1 MPGQSDQENGM
12 KITRD
17 DVIKV
22 AELARLEFKEEE
34 LGKFTE
40 QLGNILTYIGKLN
53 ELDTKDVEP
62 TSHVLD
68 LATPLREDAVE
79 QWLTA
84 GEALANAPEEEDGF
98 FVVPQVIE
106 DLGEA

>member
-1 MPGQSDQENGM
+1 M

-22 AELARLEFKEEE
+22 AELARLEFREEE
-34 LGKFTE
+34 LEKFTE
-40 QLGNILTYIGKLN
+40 QLGNILKYIGKLN

-68 LATPLREDAVE
+68 LATPLREDTVME
-79 QWLTA
+79 WITR
-84 GEALANAPEEEDGF
+84 EDALQNAPQEEDGF

-106 DLGEA
+106 D

>member
-1 MPGQSDQENGM
+1 M

-22 AELARLEFKEEE
+22 AELARLEFGEEE
-34 LGKFTE
+34 LEKFTE
-40 QLGNILTYIGKLN
+40 QLGNILKYIGKLN
-53 ELDTKDVEP
+53 ELDTKGVEP

-68 LATPLREDAVE
+68 LATPLREDNVTE
-79 QWLTA
+79 WITR
-84 GEALANAPEEEDGF
+84 EDALQNAPQEEDGF

-106 DLGEA
+106 D

>member
-1 MPGQSDQENGM
+1 M
-12 KITRD
+12 KITKE

-22 AELARLEFKEEE
+22 AELARLEFGEVE
-34 LGKFTE
+34 LERFTE

-68 LATPLREDAVE
+68 LATPLREDAVME
-79 QWLTA
+79 WITR
-84 GEALANAPEEEDGF
+84 GDALENAPSEEDGF

-106 DLGEA
+106 D

>member
-1 MPGQSDQENGM
+1 M
-12 KITRD
+12 KISKD

-34 LGKFTE
+34 TQLFTE
-40 QLGNILTYIGKLN
+40 QLGNILEYIEKLN
-53 ELDTKDVEP
+53 ELDTENVEP

-68 LATPLREDAVE
+68 ISTPLRDDKVVK
-79 QWLTA
+79 WLSI
-84 GEALANAPEEEDGF
+84 EEVLQNAPESEDDF

-106 DLGEA
+106 D

>member
-1 MPGQSDQENGM
+1 M
-12 KITRD
+12 KITRE

-22 AELARLEFKEEE
+22 AELARLEFREEE
-34 LGKFTE
+34 LEKFTE

-68 LATPLREDAVE
+68 LATPLREDKVVD
-79 QWLTA
+79 WLTRE
-84 GEALANAPEEEDGF
+84 EALENAPREEDGF

-106 DLGEA
+106 D